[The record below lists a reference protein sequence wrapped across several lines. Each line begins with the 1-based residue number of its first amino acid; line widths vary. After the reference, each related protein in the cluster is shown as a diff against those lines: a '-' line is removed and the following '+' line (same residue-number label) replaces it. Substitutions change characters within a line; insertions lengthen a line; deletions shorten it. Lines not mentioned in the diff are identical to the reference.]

1 MPIKSCQINGKDG
14 WKYGDTGTCYPGP
27 EGKKKAIAQGVA
39 ITGGDFPKNE
49 GLERLERFRDFFA
62 VKKIGWDFDGTLST
76 TRGQNLFK
84 SLTGTM
90 YVITAR
96 NHQSPDV
103 FKITDRLGVPRS
115 RVFFTGS
122 NQNKVEKIKSLGLDL
137 FYDNNPSVHSLLPS
151 IVRNF

>member
-1 MPIKSCQINGKDG
+1 MIDKLI
-14 WKYGDTGTCYPGP
+14 
-27 EGKKKAIAQGVA
+27 
-39 ITGGDFPKNE
+39 
-49 GLERLERFRDFFA
+49 RLRFILA
-62 VKKIGWDFDGTLST
+62 VKKIGWEFDDTLST

-103 FKITDRLGVPRS
+103 FKVTDRLGIPRS

-137 FYDNNPSVHSLLPS
+137 FYDKNPQVHSLLPS
-151 IVRNF
+151 ITRNF

>member
-1 MPIKSCQINGKDG
+1 MPIFTCQINGEDG
-14 WKYGDTGTCYPGP
+14 WKYGDAGTCYPGK

-39 ITGGDFPKNE
+39 ITGGNGE
-49 GLERLERFRDFFA
+49 LERLERFKDFLA
-62 VKKIGWDFDGTLST
+62 VKKIGFDFDGTLST
-76 TRGQNLFK
+76 SRGQNLFK

-122 NQNKVEKIKSLGLDL
+122 NGNKVQKIKELGLDI

-151 IVRNF
+151 IVRKF

>member
-1 MPIKSCQINGKDG
+1 MPIKSCQINGEDG
-14 WKYGDTGTCYPGP
+14 WKYGDAGTCYPGK

-39 ITGGDFPKNE
+39 ITGGNGE
-49 GLERLERFRDFFA
+49 LERLERFKDFLA
-62 VKKIGWDFDGTLST
+62 IKKIGFDFDNTLST
-76 TRGQNLFK
+76 SRGQNLFK
-84 SLTGTM
+84 SLSGTM

-103 FKITDRLGVPRS
+103 FKVTDRLGIPRS
-115 RVFFTGS
+115 RVFFSGS
-122 NQNKVEKIKSLGLDL
+122 NQNKVQKIKELGLDV

>member
-1 MPIKSCQINGKDG
+1 MI
-14 WKYGDTGTCYPGP
+14 
-27 EGKKKAIAQGVA
+27 
-39 ITGGDFPKNE
+39 
-49 GLERLERFRDFFA
+49 ERLMRLRFILA
-62 VKKIGWDFDGTLST
+62 TKKIGWDFDGTLST
-76 TRGQNLFK
+76 SRGQNLFK

-137 FYDNNPSVHSLLPS
+137 FYDTNPSVHSLLPS

>member
-1 MPIKSCQINGKDG
+1 MIEK
-14 WKYGDTGTCYPGP
+14 
-27 EGKKKAIAQGVA
+27 
-39 ITGGDFPKNE
+39 
-49 GLERLERFRDFFA
+49 LMRLRFILA
-62 VKKIGWDFDGTLST
+62 VKMIGFDFDGTLST
-76 TRGQNLFK
+76 SRGQNLFK

-103 FKITDRLGVPRS
+103 FKVTDRLGVPRS

-122 NQNKVEKIKSLGLDL
+122 NQNKVQKIKELGLDL
-137 FYDNNPSVHSLLPS
+137 FSDNNPSVHSLLPS